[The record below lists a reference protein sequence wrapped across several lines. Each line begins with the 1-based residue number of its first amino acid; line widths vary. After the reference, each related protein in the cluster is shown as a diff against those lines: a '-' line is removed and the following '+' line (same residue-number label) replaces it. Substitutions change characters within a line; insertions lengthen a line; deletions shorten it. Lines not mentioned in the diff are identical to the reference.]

1 MKKIQTTLLTVL
13 FLIAPAV
20 IRANNTVTIVDVPN
34 REATNVNY
42 TNFRAPLQQAP
53 LLKLPV
59 GMVQPRGWLRKYLE
73 LQRDGLNGQLGTVSA
88 WLDKNNNQWL
98 SNQGDQK
105 KEVEIWIQ
113 AVLNNQTSNGR
124 LGPDGYD
131 GDSPDIWAKMPMLWA
146 LQTYYEATG
155 SQRVLTAMNRYFKWE
170 MSIPDNKFLKGLWQE
185 KRGGDNLWSVLWLYN
200 RNGDKTILPLI
211 DKLHN
216 AISENKKISFQYF
229 KWDLDFSNG
238 TKIVKTARKGG
249 AAYKV
254 SPWALCWD
262 DENYYLVAYD
272 SEAEMIKHYRVDK
285 MERIR
290 LLKEERDGSDK
301 YKDFNPARYAKSVF
315 SMFGGEECEV
325 KLQVDND
332 FIGIIVDRFG
342 SDIYVVR
349 HDEHSFTVNVHVM
362 LSPQF
367 YAWLFGLSGKVKILS
382 PEKAIIEFKNKI
394 MQFAL

>member
-1 MKKIQTTLLTVL
+1 MQKQKLLYLQKIMLEKTDENHGLTISEIKDAL
-13 FLIAPAV
+13 DGYGIKAERKSLYDDIEILQNFGLDICT
-20 IRANNTVTIVDVPN
+20 IRTNTVRYYVGN
-34 REATNVNY
+34 RDFQIPE
-42 TNFRAPLQQAP
+42 
-53 LLKLPV
+53 LKLLV
-59 GMVQPRGWLRKYLE
+59 DAIQSSKFITRKKSLE
-73 LQRDGLNGQLGTVSA
+73 LIDKLGHLVSENEGTQLRREVYVTNRVKTV
-88 WLDKNNNQWL
+88 N
-98 SNQGDQK
+98 
-105 KEVEIWIQ
+105 EHI
-113 AVLNNQTSNGR
+113 
-124 LGPDGYD
+124 
-131 GDSPDIWAKMPMLWA
+131 
-146 LQTYYEATG
+146 YYN
-155 SQRVLTAMNRYFKWE
+155 V
-170 MSIPDNKFLKGLWQE
+170 
-185 KRGGDNLWSVLWLYN
+185 
-200 RNGDKTILPLI
+200 

-249 AAYKV
+249 AAYRV

-367 YAWLFGLSGKVKILS
+367 YAWLFGLGGKVKILS

-394 MQFAL
+394 MQFAP

>member
-1 MKKIQTTLLTVL
+1 MARSSMQKQKLLYLQKIMLEKTDENHGLTISEIKDAL
-13 FLIAPAV
+13 DGYGIKAERKSLYDDIEILQNFGLDICT
-20 IRANNTVTIVDVPN
+20 IRTNTVRYYVGN
-34 REATNVNY
+34 RDFQIPE
-42 TNFRAPLQQAP
+42 
-53 LLKLPV
+53 LKLLV
-59 GMVQPRGWLRKYLE
+59 DAIQSSKFITRKKSLE
-73 LQRDGLNGQLGTVSA
+73 LIDKLGHLVSENEGTQLRREVYVTNRVKTV
-88 WLDKNNNQWL
+88 N
-98 SNQGDQK
+98 
-105 KEVEIWIQ
+105 EHI
-113 AVLNNQTSNGR
+113 
-124 LGPDGYD
+124 
-131 GDSPDIWAKMPMLWA
+131 
-146 LQTYYEATG
+146 YYN
-155 SQRVLTAMNRYFKWE
+155 V
-170 MSIPDNKFLKGLWQE
+170 
-185 KRGGDNLWSVLWLYN
+185 
-200 RNGDKTILPLI
+200 

-249 AAYKV
+249 AAYRV

-367 YAWLFGLSGKVKILS
+367 YAWLFGLGGKVKILS

-394 MQFAL
+394 MQFAP

>member
-1 MKKIQTTLLTVL
+1 MARSSMQKQKLLYLQKIMLEKTDENHGLTINEIKDEL
-13 FLIAPAV
+13 DGYGIKAERKSLYDDIEILQNFGLDICT
-20 IRANNTVTIVDVPN
+20 IRTNTVRYYVGN
-34 REATNVNY
+34 RDFQIPE
-42 TNFRAPLQQAP
+42 
-53 LLKLPV
+53 LKLLV
-59 GMVQPRGWLRKYLE
+59 DAIQSSKFITRKKSLE
-73 LQRDGLNGQLGTVSA
+73 LIEKLGHLVSENESTQLRREVYVTNRVKTV
-88 WLDKNNNQWL
+88 N
-98 SNQGDQK
+98 
-105 KEVEIWIQ
+105 EHI
-113 AVLNNQTSNGR
+113 
-124 LGPDGYD
+124 
-131 GDSPDIWAKMPMLWA
+131 
-146 LQTYYEATG
+146 YYN
-155 SQRVLTAMNRYFKWE
+155 V
-170 MSIPDNKFLKGLWQE
+170 
-185 KRGGDNLWSVLWLYN
+185 
-200 RNGDKTILPLI
+200 

-216 AISENKKISFQYF
+216 AVSENKKISFQYF

-238 TKIVKTARKGG
+238 TKIVKTARKDGE
-249 AAYKV
+249 AYRV

-262 DENYYLVAYD
+262 DENYYLIAYD

-285 MERIR
+285 MEHIR
-290 LLKEERDGSDK
+290 LLKEERDGSEK